1 MYYSMII
8 TRTPFRIS
16 FVGGGSDLRSFYS
29 EHPGAVLSTSINKY
43 MYISSHR
50 FFDENKIQVK
60 YSKTE
65 TVTDKREIQHPIL
78 RAIFQKF
85 GTDGLELSS
94 IADIA
99 SGTGM
104 GSSSAFTVGVLHNL
118 YSREEKLISKEQLA
132 KEACEVEIDLL
143 KEPIGKQDQYAAA
156 CGGLNII
163 RFLEDGKVGIE
174 PLFLKKETLT
184 RLEENLLLLYLGNQ
198 RKASSIL
205 EEQNENTK
213 QTSKFKALK
222 QMVDLVPELKNAMS
236 SGDLSQFGKLLHEN
250 WCIKKSLVSNI
261 SSKDIDLAYDLALK
275 HGASGGKVLGAGGG
289 GFFLFYCEKEKQ
301 PHVIKALKLRPFSF
315 KFENEGTKLIY
326 RGDE

>member
-1 MYYSMII
+1 
-8 TRTPFRIS
+8 
-16 FVGGGSDLRSFYS
+16 
-29 EHPGAVLSTSINKY
+29 
-43 MYISSHR
+43 MYISSHK
-50 FFDENKIQVK
+50 FFDEDKIQVK

-65 TVTDKREIQHPIL
+65 TVTNKQDIQHPIL
-78 RAIFQKF
+78 KAIFQKF
-85 GTDGLELSS
+85 GTDGLELNS

-132 KEACEVEIDLL
+132 REACEIEIGIL

-156 CGGLNII
+156 YGGLNIV
-163 RFLEDGKVGIE
+163 RFFENGKVGVE
-174 PLFLKKETLT
+174 PLFLKKETMKQ
-184 RLEENLLLLYLGNQ
+184 LEENLLLLYFGNQ

-205 EEQNENTK
+205 EEQNKATK
-213 QTSKFKALK
+213 QTSKSEALK
-222 QMVDLVPELKNAMS
+222 QMVNLVPELKNVML

-250 WCIKKSLVSNI
+250 WCIKKSLTSNI
-261 SSKDIDLAYDLALK
+261 SSKAIDLAYDLALK
-275 HGASGGKVLGAGGG
+275 HGALGGKVLGAGGG

-301 PHVIKALKLRPFSF
+301 QHVIEALKLRKFDF
-315 KFENEGTKLIY
+315 KFENEGSKLIY